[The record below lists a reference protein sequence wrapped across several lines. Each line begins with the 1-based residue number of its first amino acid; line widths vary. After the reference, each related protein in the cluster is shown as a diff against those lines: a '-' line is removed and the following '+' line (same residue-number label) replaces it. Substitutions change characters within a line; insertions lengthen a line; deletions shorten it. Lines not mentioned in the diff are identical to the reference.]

1 MNKIIDKYM
10 TNKYNKNT
18 TCWEGDIMATK
29 LFERL
34 VTKFSIK
41 VADLI
46 KYLEIS
52 KATIYN
58 YRNLENFS
66 DIPKD
71 KQYKIFYL
79 FGKETE
85 EELILVLDESDPD
98 ILAKY
103 VNRISSILKE
113 CVQEKKNS
121 LASIEE
127 LEAANDR
134 LGKEV
139 AALQRQLSFVQGLKD
154 LDEFTRTVLLDK
166 VASITS
172 GATTAEIKEF
182 IDYLEIFDRYRQAM
196 KRGDK

>member
-1 MNKIIDKYM
+1 
-10 TNKYNKNT
+10 
-18 TCWEGDIMATK
+18 MATK

-85 EELILVLDESDPD
+85 EELVLVLDESDPD
-98 ILAKY
+98 ILAQY
-103 VNRISSILKE
+103 LSRISSILKE
-113 CVQEKKNS
+113 SVQGQKQS
-121 LASIEE
+121 LSSIEE
-127 LEAANDR
+127 LTSTVER
-134 LGKEV
+134 LGKEN
-139 AALQRQLSFVQGLKD
+139 AALQRQLQIVQGLKD
-154 LDEFTRTVLLDK
+154 IDEFTRTVLLDK
-166 VASITS
+166 IANITK

-182 IDYLEIFDRYRQAM
+182 IDYLEIFDKYRQAM

>member
-1 MNKIIDKYM
+1 M
-10 TNKYNKNT
+10 TNKYNENT

-85 EELILVLDESDPD
+85 EELVLVLDESDPD
-98 ILAKY
+98 ILAQY
-103 VNRISSILKE
+103 LNRISSILKE
-113 CVQEKKNS
+113 SVQGQKQS
-121 LASIEE
+121 LSSIEE
-127 LEAANDR
+127 LTSTVER
-134 LGKEV
+134 LGKEN
-139 AALQRQLSFVQGLKD
+139 AALQRQLSVVQALSGV
-154 LDEFTRTVLLDK
+154 DEFTRTVLLEK
-166 VASITS
+166 VASIAN

-182 IDYLEIFDRYRQAM
+182 IDYLEIFEKYRQAM

>member
-1 MNKIIDKYM
+1 MI
-10 TNKYNKNT
+10 NKYNENT

-103 VNRISSILKE
+103 VNRISNILKE
-113 CVQEKKNS
+113 CVQEQKNS

-127 LEAANDR
+127 LEAANGR

-182 IDYLEIFDRYRQAM
+182 IDYLEIFDKYRQAM